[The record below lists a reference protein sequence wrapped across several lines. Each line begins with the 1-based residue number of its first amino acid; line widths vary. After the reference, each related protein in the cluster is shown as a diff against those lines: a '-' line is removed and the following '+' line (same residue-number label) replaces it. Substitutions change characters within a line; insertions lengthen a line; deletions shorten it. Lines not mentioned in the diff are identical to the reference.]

1 MYLIELITMFSYI
14 SLRQIVTKTT
24 SDLKVLFYV
33 PGSTYCEVLI
43 HFFTVFRR
51 QNDKLFEGHIRC
63 TW

>member
-1 MYLIELITMFSYI
+1 MFSYI
-14 SLRQIVTKTT
+14 SLRQIVTKIT

-33 PGSTYCEVLI
+33 PGSTYCEVFI

-51 QNDKLFEGHIRC
+51 QNDKLFEGHILC